1 MRECLDAIISR
12 GFLQPEHASGQ
23 NGFIPYHNNVNI
35 YKISAVNPAF
45 GE

>member
-1 MRECLDAIISR
+1 MRECRDAIISR

-35 YKISAVNPAF
+35 YKISAGQPAC
-45 GE
+45 GD